1 MDELTA
7 VNNLHWYTNNERAS
21 INNQRVEMQRRINEE
36 RMYESQYTYAEY
48 ATEDE
53 LRRVAARIITLEGV
67 VYTLEAR
74 IKILE
79 DELKELKQTQ
89 WFTYVKLENDW

>member
-21 INNQRVEMQRRINEE
+21 INNQRVEMQRRINEA
-36 RMYESQYTYAEY
+36 RTYEPQYTYAEY

-53 LRRVAARIITLEGV
+53 LRRAVDRIITLEGV

-74 IKILE
+74 TKILE

>member
-53 LRRVAARIITLEGV
+53 LRRVATRIITLEGV